1 MSDQSEVAAHEA
13 LYDTY
18 FSTWNRKDFVALADL
33 FAFPLIIG
41 GGGRAPV
48 TVPDAAAY
56 IARMEGM
63 LVDMESRGWAI
74 SILDQLHVGLMAGD
88 TGCITVHYHRDRA
101 DGSLIE
107 AGTSNY
113 LTRKIGGAWKIIGM
127 LAP

>member
-1 MSDQSEVAAHEA
+1 MSDQAEIAAHHA

-18 FSTWNRKDFVALADL
+18 FSTWNRKDVDALADL

-56 IARMEGM
+56 RARMNVTLED
-63 LVDMESRGWAI
+63 LESRDWTI
-74 SILDQLHVGLMAGD
+74 SILDEMHVGLMAGD
-88 TGCITVHYHRDRA
+88 SGVITVHYHRDRA
-101 DGSLIE
+101 DGTLIE

-113 LTRKIGGAWKIIGM
+113 LTRKIDGVWKIIGM